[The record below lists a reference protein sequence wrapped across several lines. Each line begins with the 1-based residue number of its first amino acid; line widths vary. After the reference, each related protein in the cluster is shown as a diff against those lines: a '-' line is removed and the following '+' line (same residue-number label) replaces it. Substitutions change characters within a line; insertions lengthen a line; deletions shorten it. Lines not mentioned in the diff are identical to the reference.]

1 MDQFLKGV
9 GRQLSQLLPGN
20 NEVETGVRDTQ
31 QTMEII
37 KKPKVGFSTLL
48 KDVVCGCKLWL
59 SCVESTVSGEIVL
72 FFARL
77 Q

>member
-20 NEVETGVRDTQ
+20 NDVETGVRDTQ

-37 KKPKVGFSTLL
+37 KKPKVGFQGLTE
-48 KDVVCGCKLWL
+48 GYGMWL
-59 SCVESTVSGEIVL
+59 QTVAFVFL
-72 FFARL
+72 HD
-77 Q
+77 